1 MIHLSEDQLILHY
14 YGELRGND
22 VDTHL
27 DACDECR
34 HQYRSLQRVL
44 NAVDTYPVP
53 ERDAEYGAQLWQ
65 RLEGQLP
72 KTRRRSSWLFSLPGK
87 WITATAFSVLLIGAF
102 MAGRISKT
110 PSQPIL
116 AAIPSNSQADGE
128 SRILLTAVGNH
139 LDRSQMMLVELSN
152 SGKDVDS
159 AYQQSDIR
167 DLIDANRLYRSSAS
181 QAGERAVTE
190 VLDELERLLL
200 EVAHLAP
207 TLTPEAADELRQR
220 IVGQGI
226 LLRVRIVGSEVRERE
241 KNADLDLPK
250 TSL

>member
-1 MIHLSEDQLILHY
+1 MIHLSEDQLVLHY
-14 YGELRGND
+14 YGEVRGND
-22 VDTHL
+22 VETHL

-34 HQYRSLQRVL
+34 HQYRTLQRVL

-53 ERDAEYGAQLWQ
+53 ERDAGYGAQLWQ

-72 KTRRRSSWLFSLPGK
+72 KTRRRPWLFSFPGR
-87 WITATAFSVLLIGAF
+87 WIAAAAFSMLLIGAF
-102 MAGRISKT
+102 MAGRMSRTPSKT
-110 PSQPIL
+110 VV
-116 AAIPSNSQADGE
+116 AEIPSSLQSGGD

-139 LDRSQMMLVELSN
+139 LDRSQMLLVELAN
-152 SGKDVDS
+152 SGKYVDS
-159 AYQQSDIR
+159 VYQQSDVR

-207 TLTPEAADELRQR
+207 SLTPEAADELRQR
-220 IVGQGI
+220 ITGQGI

-241 KNADLDLPK
+241 KNADVDLPK
-250 TSL
+250 ASL